1 MTWDGEAATWWAA
14 EVETDPAYG
23 RDVDPLLRELM
34 PVPAGRLLD
43 LGCGTGRLLTAGAVG
58 VDASVDLLQ
67 LAAGNV
73 VAADIKSLPFDAA
86 SFDTA
91 YAVLVLEH
99 LEDPASVFGE
109 VGRVV
114 KPGGRFVMVLNH
126 PIFTAP
132 GSGPLLDTDGEV
144 LWRVGAYLRQ
154 GHSDEPAGPSS
165 IRFHHRPLGSLM
177 TVAAET
183 GWLLERLEERPA
195 GDAADSLLAVQGN
208 VPRLLGVRWRRL

>member
-73 VAADIKSLPFDAA
+73 VASRSRSTPHRSTPLTRYWFWNIWKTRLRSSARWGA
-86 SFDTA
+86 S
-91 YAVLVLEH
+91 
-99 LEDPASVFGE
+99 
-109 VGRVV
+109 
-114 KPGGRFVMVLNH
+114 
-126 PIFTAP
+126 
-132 GSGPLLDTDGEV
+132 
-144 LWRVGAYLRQ
+144 
-154 GHSDEPAGPSS
+154 
-165 IRFHHRPLGSLM
+165 
-177 TVAAET
+177 
-183 GWLLERLEERPA
+183 
-195 GDAADSLLAVQGN
+195 
-208 VPRLLGVRWRRL
+208 